1 MRERCRCGDR
11 LRGRWLPGLWSF
23 FQLEFNFSR
32 LTTAYPAAVGRVVD
46 EPWESV
52 SGWSSREWRPIAL
65 NRTRRPMNRPDTLVD
80 HLDLVSNK
88 RVFVTRFLIAITA
101 K

>member
-1 MRERCRCGDR
+1 
-11 LRGRWLPGLWSF
+11 
-23 FQLEFNFSR
+23 
-32 LTTAYPAAVGRVVD
+32 
-46 EPWESV
+46 
-52 SGWSSREWRPIAL
+52 
-65 NRTRRPMNRPDTLVD
+65 MNRPDTLVD